1 MYYFCMN
8 KKRSEE
14 VLKILNKKRL
24 IQKWILEDYKKKPL
38 ILFGDTG
45 VGKTS
50 LAKYIL
56 ESFVLIE
63 ITIDFCKKSQ
73 TLEDFLE
80 MSLYKKSI
88 TMMFDKKTRKKAL
101 LFDDLKYIQQSDKN
115 LFKQIIYFSKKK
127 CNFPVIYIF
136 NSISHKMIQSVYKI
150 SYPIHISFNMKQ
162 WCNFVENYYPL
173 PKKNI
178 SINELIKTSQY
189 NFHNIEINIKIY
201 GENTNRINSVEKNY
215 DDLLFL
221 IQKMYQ
227 TMDIKTIHRSSI
239 SDYHTITLNLLEN
252 FIEWIYNIKQ
262 ISYKKKMKKI
272 NEYYTSN
279 IIADNIYLKTH
290 KNNDWD
296 NIEHIIT
303 NGITIPLHIISSL
316 KIKIKE
322 MIYNKY
328 ISRSII
334 YTHNNKL
341 LHSSSINFEILSCI
355 FCLYKSNDY
364 ETLKKILQYYM
375 INSKIFEKF
384 SKYFVKNIPKKTIK
398 YLFKK

>member
-1 MYYFCMN
+1 MN
-8 KKRSEE
+8 TKRSEE
-14 VLKILNKKRL
+14 ILKILNKKRL

-63 ITIDFCKKSQ
+63 VNIDFCKKSQ
-73 TLEDFLE
+73 TLDDFLE
-80 MSLYKKSI
+80 LSLYKKSI

-101 LFDDLKYIQQSDKN
+101 LFDDLKYIQHSDKN
-115 LFKQIIYFSKKK
+115 LFKQIIDFSKKK

-136 NSISHKMIQSVYKI
+136 NSISHKMIQSVYKN
-150 SYPIHISFNMKQ
+150 SYPIHMSFNKKQ
-162 WCNFVENYYPL
+162 WCNFVESYYPY
-173 PKKNI
+173 PIKNI
-178 SINELIKTSQY
+178 SINNLIETSEY
-189 NFHNIEINIKIY
+189 NFHNIEINIKLY
-201 GENTNRINSVEKNY
+201 GNDTSKINRVEKNY

-221 IQKMYQ
+221 IQKIYRE
-227 TMDIKTIHRSSI
+227 MDISTIYRGSI

-252 FIEWIYNIKQ
+252 FMIWIYNSKY
-262 ISYKKKMKKI
+262 ISYKKKIKKI
-272 NEYYTSN
+272 NEYYQSN
-279 IIADNIYLKTH
+279 IIADTIYFKTH

-303 NGITIPLHIISSL
+303 NGVVVPLNIISSL

-341 LHSSSINFEILSCI
+341 LYASSLNVDILSCVYT
-355 FCLYKSNDY
+355 LYISKNYDS
-364 ETLKKILQYYM
+364 LRKIIKYYS
-375 INSKIFEKF
+375 INQKIFEKF
-384 SKYFVKNIPKKTIK
+384 SKYYVKNIPKKIIK
-398 YLFKK
+398 IIFKN

>member
-1 MYYFCMN
+1 METE
-8 KKRSEE
+8 RSEE

-24 IQKWILEDYKKKPL
+24 IKKWIIEDYKKKPL
-38 ILFGDTG
+38 ILYGDTG
-45 VGKTS
+45 VGKSS

-56 ESFVLIE
+56 ESFILIE
-63 ITIDFCKKSQ
+63 VNIEFCKKSQ
-73 TLEDFLE
+73 TLDDFLE

-88 TMMFDKKTRKKAL
+88 TMMFDEKTRKKAL

-115 LFKQIIYFSKKK
+115 LFKQIIDFSKKK

-136 NSISHKMIQSVYKI
+136 NSISHKMIQSVYKS

-162 WCNFVENYYPL
+162 WCDFVKSYYPYSI
-173 PKKNI
+173 KNI
-178 SINELIKTSQY
+178 PLTQLIEKSQY
-189 NFHNIEINIKIY
+189 NFHNVEINIKLY
-201 GENTNRINSVEKNY
+201 GKDVTKINHIEKNY
-215 DDLLFL
+215 DNLVFL
-221 IQKMYQ
+221 IKKIYE
-227 TMDIKTIHRSSI
+227 TMDIPTIYRGSV

-252 FIEWIYNIKQ
+252 FFIWIDNIKN
-262 ISYKKKMKKI
+262 ISYKKKIKKI
-272 NEYYTSN
+272 NEYYQSN
-279 IIADNIYLKTH
+279 IIADIIYFKTH

-303 NGITIPLHIISSL
+303 NGVVIPLHIISSL

-341 LHSSSINFEILSCI
+341 LYASSLNVDILSCV
-355 FCLYKSNDY
+355 FSLYISNDY
-364 ETLKKILQYYM
+364 DRLRKIIQYYS
-375 INSKIFEKF
+375 INQKIFEKF
-384 SKYFVKNIPKKTIK
+384 SKYYVKNIPKKNIK
-398 YLFKK
+398 KIFKK